1 MTTTDVS
8 TPLYTV
14 SILWPFLGMMMLDTT
29 DLHSLQHRSCVE
41 DIGILVVDKDN
52 LINYQLVISY
62 RLLIRIL
69 TNQPTVDKT
78 IVLSDD
84 QPTVNRGESVDDS

>member
-1 MTTTDVS
+1 MGNDH
-8 TPLYTV
+8 
-14 SILWPFLGMMMLDTT
+14 DTT
-29 DLHSLQHRSCVE
+29 LCDFAQHAAQEGTNFANSTQKTNGLQVLYSVWTSHVRALLCEHYCVNT
-41 DIGILVVDKDN
+41 LVVDKDN

-78 IVLSDD
+78 IALS
-84 QPTVNRGESVDDS
+84 TNC